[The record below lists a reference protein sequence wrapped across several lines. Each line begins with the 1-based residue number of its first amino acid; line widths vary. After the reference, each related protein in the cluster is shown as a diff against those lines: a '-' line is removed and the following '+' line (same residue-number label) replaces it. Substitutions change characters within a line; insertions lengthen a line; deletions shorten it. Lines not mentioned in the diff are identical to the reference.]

1 MRDCLRPWKKLRKKQ
16 AWWSSDTGVT
26 ALDLEYGDTAFQ
38 VEKWEDE
45 LAEETCSALRDMA
58 EVEDKDIEAEAA
70 AFTGKLL
77 FLVTEGDWK
86 QAEGIASVLESF
98 FSEQAG
104 ETVEPE
110 NSGQEIETG
119 DEEQEEASEEQSDSS
134 ETEETDDSDEDD
146 EGVIIK

>member
-1 MRDCLRPWKKLRKKQ
+1 M
-16 AWWSSDTGVT
+16 T
-26 ALDLEYGDTAFQ
+26 ALDLEYGDIAFQ

-86 QAEGIASVLESF
+86 DAEGIASVLESF

-104 ETVEPE
+104 DDVEPE
-110 NSGQEIETG
+110 DSEEETETG
-119 DEEQEEASEEQSDSS
+119 DEEQEEASEEQSDSP
-134 ETEETDDSDEDD
+134 DEDEQD
-146 EGVIIK
+146 DEDGEGVIIK

>member
-1 MRDCLRPWKKLRKKQ
+1 MRDCLRPWKKLRKKK
-16 AWWSSDTGVT
+16 AWWSSDTQVT

-45 LAEETCSALRDMA
+45 LAEETCSALKDMA
-58 EVEDKDIEAEAA
+58 EVENKNIEAEAA

-86 QAEGIASVLESF
+86 DAEGIASVLESF

-104 ETVEPE
+104 DGVEPK
-110 NSGQEIETG
+110 NSEQETETG
-119 DEEQEEASEEQSDSS
+119 DEEQEETSEKQSDSS
-134 ETEETDDSDEDD
+134 DEDEQD
-146 EGVIIK
+146 DEDGEGVIIK